1 MVVVQAMEALGNEFI
16 LIDAISQKIDSEE
29 ELKLLK
35 ICAKEFSFDQLLFLE
50 PPTQKHAHLKLKI
63 YNVDGSLAEN
73 CVNGIRALALYAF
86 DESLVFSNTFI
97 LQIEDNLAQ
106 ITRLQEKEFAVKMS
120 SFKFTKSSCAIA
132 DSQEL
137 QFNFEGTD
145 IKFYPVS
152 VGNPHAVIFQD
163 ILSDQIP
170 EMGLTLQESNIYKNG
185 VNVGFVKILN
195 EKEINLRVVERGV
208 GETLACGSGACAA
221 VLSGVKNNLLQSSV
235 LVNFKKGKLKV
246 EVNLDEEWFNL
257 IGEAKYIEKGIK
269 INP

>member
-1 MVVVQAMEALGNEFI
+1 MVTVQAMEALGNEFI
-16 LIDAISQKIDSEE
+16 LVDAISQKIDTEE

-35 ICAKEFSFDQLLFLE
+35 TCTKEFSSDQLLFLE
-50 PPTQKHAHLKLKI
+50 PPNQKSAHLKLKI

-86 DESLVFSNTFI
+86 DEGLVFSDNFI
-97 LQIEDNLAQ
+97 LQIEDNLAH
-106 ITRLQEKEFAVKMS
+106 ITQLQKNEFAVKMN
-120 SFKFTKSSCAIA
+120 SFKFTRSSCAI
-132 DSQEL
+132 DDNQEL

-152 VGNPHAVIFQD
+152 VGNPHAVIFQSN
-163 ILSDQIP
+163 LSDQIP
-170 EMGLTLQESNIYKNG
+170 KMGLTLQESNIYKNG
-185 VNVGFVKILN
+185 VNVGFVEVLN
-195 EKEINLRVVERGV
+195 DKEINLRVVERGV

-257 IGEAKYIEKGIK
+257 IGEAKYVEKGIK
-269 INP
+269 ISS

>member
-1 MVVVQAMEALGNEFI
+1 M
-16 LIDAISQKIDSEE
+16 
-29 ELKLLK
+29 
-35 ICAKEFSFDQLLFLE
+35 
-50 PPTQKHAHLKLKI
+50 
-63 YNVDGSLAEN
+63 
-73 CVNGIRALALYAF
+73 
-86 DESLVFSNTFI
+86 
-97 LQIEDNLAQ
+97 QIEDNLAQ

-163 ILSDQIP
+163 SLSDQIP

-185 VNVGFVKILN
+185 VNVGFVEILN

-246 EVNLDEEWFNL
+246 EVYLDEEWCNL

>member
-1 MVVVQAMEALGNEFI
+1 
-16 LIDAISQKIDSEE
+16 
-29 ELKLLK
+29 
-35 ICAKEFSFDQLLFLE
+35 
-50 PPTQKHAHLKLKI
+50 
-63 YNVDGSLAEN
+63 
-73 CVNGIRALALYAF
+73 
-86 DESLVFSNTFI
+86 
-97 LQIEDNLAQ
+97 
-106 ITRLQEKEFAVKMS
+106 
-120 SFKFTKSSCAIA
+120 
-132 DSQEL
+132 
-137 QFNFEGTD
+137 
-145 IKFYPVS
+145 
-152 VGNPHAVIFQD
+152 
-163 ILSDQIP
+163 
-170 EMGLTLQESNIYKNG
+170 MGLTLQESNIYKNG